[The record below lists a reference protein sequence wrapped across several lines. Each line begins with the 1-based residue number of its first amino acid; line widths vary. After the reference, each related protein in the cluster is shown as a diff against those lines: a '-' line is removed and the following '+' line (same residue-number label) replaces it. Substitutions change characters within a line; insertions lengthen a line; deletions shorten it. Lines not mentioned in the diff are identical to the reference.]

1 MSALVKEARSLL
13 RDAQPEASTDEQPT
27 YYSDSDAIAAAQVI
41 ATLELAE
48 QQRLANI
55 IALAGLEMNG
65 PMKYLAVQAI
75 GKYDLEPAQDLKEG
89 LGL

>member
-55 IALAGLEMNG
+55 IALAALEMNG
-65 PMKYLAVQAI
+65 PLRYLATQPL
-75 GKYDLEPAQDLKEG
+75 GKYDVGPSDEMTEG